1 MNQPSPSLSKT
12 KMNSAARPPAPEEK
26 KPRFVLAVATSLG
39 LGYLP
44 KAPGTF
50 GSLAGVALGWAA
62 MTISQQQFAP
72 RIGMGEHSN
81 PAASW
86 WINFAMNEFAMIVI
100 ISFVGVWA
108 ADRTAK
114 YLQREDP
121 QIVVIDEVA
130 GQLIAYMGLAT
141 PRTFAVNWK
150 YLLLGFILFRVFD
163 IWKPFPARQAESLP
177 GGLGIMADDWIA
189 GIYAALGLW
198 IARALGI

>member
-1 MNQPSPSLSKT
+1 
-12 KMNSAARPPAPEEK
+12 MNSAARPFAPELK
-26 KPRFVLAVATSLG
+26 KPRTALTIATALG

-50 GSLAGVALGWAA
+50 GSLAGIALGWAA
-62 MTISQQQFAP
+62 MTLSRLQFAP
-72 RIGMGEHSN
+72 RVAATGELSN

-100 ISFVGVWA
+100 VSFVGVWA

-198 IARALGI
+198 AVRLLGF